1 MVTRIGLES
10 YEVMACHGA
19 YDFEREKKQPFV
31 ISIWATLVSDVD
43 EDNLEMT
50 LNYADLQTAVYDEVV
65 NSEPV
70 KLMETLCKKLVERI
84 SQNSLVESISY
95 FTLLYIYWWK
105 WWICNVGGS
114 SDGSCSDGSCCCVG
128 VVLVWC

>member
-19 YDFEREKKQPFV
+19 YDFEREKKHPFV

-43 EDNLEMT
+43 EVNLEMT
-50 LNYADLQTAVYDEVV
+50 LNYADLQTAVDDEII

-70 KLMETLCKKLVERI
+70 KLMETLCKKLIDRI
-84 SQNSLVESISY
+84 SQNDLVESISIRMEKPDAP
-95 FTLLYIYWWK
+95 FPHP
-105 WWICNVGGS
+105 GGLA
-114 SDGSCSDGSCCCVG
+114 
-128 VVLVWC
+128 VVEQEWTRD